1 MAFLKVGTVSGLST
15 PKSLL
20 GTVSDTQYEIN
31 KLCWM
36 SSPRNLFVF
45 ICLNLNSQKLKSGT
59 RAESKVFL
67 YSWGSL
73 VSGQKH
79 GLWTPTAWVWIPT
92 SLMTICVTLG
102 KLPNLSVLQFLH
114 WSKEENCACVLSCFS
129 HFWLCVNL
137 WTVALQ
143 TPLSLGFFRPVYQ
156 REFPCSSPGDLP
168 HPGIEPPS
176 LMSPALAGK
185 FFTTS
190 TIWEVFLFSL
200 HQNGLSSTYN
210 EIMTNE
216 KQKLS
221 ENKLM
226 PDCSFFSFHYFLSI
240 L

>member
-1 MAFLKVGTVSGLST
+1 MANGVLARGWSFLPVS
-15 PKSLL
+15 
-20 GTVSDTQYEIN
+20 
-31 KLCWM
+31 
-36 SSPRNLFVF
+36 
-45 ICLNLNSQKLKSGT
+45 
-59 RAESKVFL
+59 
-67 YSWGSL
+67 
-73 VSGQKH
+73 
-79 GLWTPTAWVWIPT
+79 
-92 SLMTICVTLG
+92 
-102 KLPNLSVLQFLH
+102 LSVAGWWWAGHIQKGNRREILKCYGLPRSVHETEISFTYSTAPRCQQAKDTIVKINSIFHFLF
-114 WSKEENCACVLSCFS
+114 SFGACILS
-129 HFWLCVNL
+129 HFSRVWHCVNL
-137 WTVALQ
+137 WTLALQ

-156 REFPCSSPGDLP
+156 RGFPCSSPGDLP

-176 LMSPALAGK
+176 LLFPALAGK
-185 FFTTS
+185 FLITS

>member
-1 MAFLKVGTVSGLST
+1 MVYWLEDEA
-15 PKSLL
+15 
-20 GTVSDTQYEIN
+20 
-31 KLCWM
+31 
-36 SSPRNLFVF
+36 SSPFLFQW
-45 ICLNLNSQKLKSGT
+45 LAGG
-59 RAESKVFL
+59 E
-67 YSWGSL
+67 L
-73 VSGQKH
+73 VTFRRETERKF
-79 GLWTPTAWVWIPT
+79 
-92 SLMTICVTLG
+92 
-102 KLPNLSVLQFLH
+102 LSVTVLPRSVHETEISFTYSTAPRCQQAKDTIVKINSIFHFLF
-114 WSKEENCACVLSCFS
+114 SFRACIRS
-129 HFWLCVNL
+129 HFSRVWLCVNL